1 MRAIFCSK
9 IIWGEIAENGNSEGR
24 EKRQL
29 KWSKK
34 ENLTLKY
41 FKQKVYHYN
50 LLYMTIAKS
59 ISAIE
64 GNLLI

>member
-9 IIWGEIAENGNSEGR
+9 IIWGEIAKNGNSEGR

-29 KWSKK
+29 IWSEK

-41 FKQKVYHYN
+41 FKQKVCHCN

-59 ISAIE
+59 IRAIE